1 MEAFVWDQNFVTGL
15 AQVDEQHQELVN
27 LFNALSDVLFSN
39 DARRRALLDETYR
52 KVLDYTEHHFSD
64 EEQVM
69 RDTGIDARHLAA
81 HQALHAQFVEQIE
94 VMWSQRAALVEHP
107 ETIVGFLTSWLGLH
121 ILGID
126 QSMARQIALIRA
138 GVSPAAAFDQETAAH
153 DRATRALIQLVGKL
167 YQVLCVQNTELAK
180 ANARLEQRVQQ
191 RTAELGEANAELR
204 EANAR
209 LERFAQTDGLLQIAN
224 RGYFDKRL
232 VEACSDAFR
241 SRSPLGLL
249 MIDVDYFK
257 RYNDHY
263 GHQAGDACLK
273 VIAAAV
279 SGALLRGTDLLARY
293 GGEELA
299 VILPDTDCQGTQQ
312 VADRI
317 LDAVTAL
324 ALPHARSEVAE
335 FVTVSIGGGSRIPP
349 ERLSGEALLKA
360 ADAALYRAKES
371 GRNRMVMSTE
381 GAADAA

>member
-371 GRNRMVMSTE
+371 GRNRMVMAPYV
-381 GAADAA
+381 AADAA

>member
-27 LFNALSDVLFSN
+27 LFNALSDALFSS
-39 DARRRALLDETYR
+39 DDRRKTLLEESYR

-126 QSMARQIALIRA
+126 QSMARQIALIRT
-138 GVSPAAAFDQETAAH
+138 GTSPAAAFDQETAAH
-153 DRATRALIQLVGKL
+153 DRATRALIQLVGRL
-167 YQVLCVQNTELAK
+167 YEVLCVQNTELAK
-180 ANARLEQRVQQ
+180 ANARLEQRVEQ
-191 RTAELGEANAELR
+191 RTAELGQANAELR

-232 VEACSDAFR
+232 VEACRDAFR

-249 MIDVDYFK
+249 MIDVDHFK

-273 VIAAAV
+273 VIAGAA

-317 LDAVTAL
+317 LDAVTAV
-324 ALPHARSEVAE
+324 ALPHAGSDLAGI
-335 FVTVSIGGGSRIPP
+335 VTVSIGGCSRIPP
-349 ERLSGEALLKA
+349 DRLAGDALLKA

-371 GRNRMVMSTE
+371 GRNRMVMAT
-381 GAADAA
+381 ADAA

>member
-1 MEAFVWDQNFVTGL
+1 MQAFVWDQNFITGL
-15 AQVDEQHQELVN
+15 AQVDEQHQEMVN
-27 LFNALSDVLFSN
+27 LFNALNDALFSN
-39 DARRRALLDETYR
+39 DARRKALLDETYR
-52 KVLDYTEHHFSD
+52 KVLDYTAHHFRD

-81 HQALHAQFVEQIE
+81 HQALHVQFVEQFE
-94 VMWSQRAALVEHP
+94 AMWSQRAALVEHP

-126 QSMARQIALIRA
+126 QSMARQIALIRT
-138 GVSPAAAFDQETAAH
+138 GVSPAAAFDQEATAH
-153 DRATRALIQLVGKL
+153 DRATRALLQLVAKL
-167 YQVLCVQNTELAK
+167 YQVLCVQNSALAK

-191 RTAELGEANAELR
+191 RTAELGQANAELR
-204 EANAR
+204 EANAC
-209 LERFAQTDGLLQIAN
+209 LERFAHTDGLLQIAN

-232 VEACSDAFR
+232 VEACCDAFR

-273 VIAAAV
+273 RVAGAV
-279 SGALLRGTDLLARY
+279 SGALLRGTDVLARY

-299 VILPDTDCQGTQQ
+299 VILPDTDCKGTQEI
-312 VADRI
+312 ADRI

-324 ALPHARSEVAE
+324 ALPHAGSDVAG
-335 FVTVSIGGGSRIPP
+335 FVTVSIGGCSRIPP
-349 ERLSGEALLKA
+349 DRLSGEALLRA
-360 ADAALYRAKES
+360 ADAALYLAKES
-371 GRNRMVMSTE
+371 GRNRRVMATT
-381 GAADAA
+381 DAA